1 VGEVGDA
8 QARIRSCG
16 NTVWLGG
23 EFDVADV
30 NILDTALRT
39 VTAAASAL
47 ARIDLSR
54 VKFLRVSVVRSLWA
68 MARGKESLRLELR
81 RRRAMSEVIS
91 SRNQLLS
98 GQRVMPVCPSE

>member
-47 ARIDLSR
+47 VRIDLSR
-54 VKFLRVSVVRSLWA
+54 VKFLRVSAARSCGRWPA
-68 MARGKESLRLELR
+68 A
-81 RRRAMSEVIS
+81 RRACAWSYAVAE
-91 SRNQLLS
+91 R
-98 GQRVMPVCPSE
+98 CPR